1 MVVRM
6 GIAFALLSM
15 LCFAGNIFIIR
26 AAMSRMDVNIGFPIV
41 LSVNVAFAGLVF
53 EAERQL
59 TRAPFLIHW
68 KAAGWFALSGVVGI
82 YLGRRMLLDAVHVLG
97 PARASVL
104 HTASPVVTL
113 IAAWFLVGEHLGF
126 YDFMLMG
133 LVIAGLVAAQQQ
145 HSQAPRALI
154 GDRTAFRHAMVLS
167 ALTVVG
173 FGLGN
178 AIRGLAIREW
188 NEAAFGA
195 VLASGAALLCQL
207 ATGIRISAIL
217 EGLRRGDR
225 KALGLYAASGIATV
239 SGTMF
244 SAMAMHRIEIA
255 IATVVTYTT
264 PLVVFPLSAFLYKN
278 REGLSLRTVIGAAMV
293 LLGIA
298 LLAFR

>member
-1 MVVRM
+1 M

-15 LCFAGNIFIIR
+15 LCFAGNIFVTR
-26 AAMSRMDVNIGFPIV
+26 AAMLRMGANLGFPVV
-41 LSVNVAFAGLVF
+41 LAVNVAFAALVF
-53 EAERQL
+53 VIELLL
-59 TRAPFLIHW
+59 THAPFLFHL

-82 YLGRRMLLDAVHVLG
+82 YLGRRMLLDAVHILG

-113 IAAWFLVGEHLGF
+113 IGAWFLVGEYLGLYEF
-126 YDFMLMG
+126 LLMA
-133 LVIAGLVAAQQQ
+133 LVMAGLLATQLQPARP
-145 HSQAPRALI
+145 APALT
-154 GDRTAFRHAMVLS
+154 GGRSAFRQAMVLS

-178 AIRGLAIREW
+178 AIRGVAIREW
-188 NEAAFGA
+188 NEAALGA

-207 ATGIRISAIL
+207 ATGSRIPALI
-217 EGLRRGDR
+217 EGLREGDR
-225 KALGLYAASGIATV
+225 RAIGLYAMSGVATV
-239 SGTMF
+239 SGTIF

-264 PLVVFPLSAFLYKN
+264 PLVVFPVSAFLYKN
-278 REGLSLRTVIGAAMV
+278 REGLSLRTVTGAAMV
-293 LLGIA
+293 LLGIV